1 MSVIEE
7 GEKAPDFTLEDQN
20 GDEFTLSDQNKRVVL
35 SFHPLAGTSVCAKQ
49 MQSLENNI
57 DSFEKLNAVAVGI
70 SVDASPGKKLW
81 AEKIGVEDTRL
92 LSDFWPHGEVSKK
105 YGLFNEEK
113 GFSKRANVIVGE
125 DGKVMFSKVYPIG
138 EVPDVE
144 ELLDVLKDES

>member
-7 GEKAPDFTLEDQN
+7 GEKAPDFTLEDQD
-20 GDEFTLSDQNKRVVL
+20 GEEFTLSEQEKRVVL

-57 DSFEKLNAVAVGI
+57 GKFEKLDAVAVGI
-70 SVDASPGKKLW
+70 SVDASPSKKLW

-92 LSDFWPHGEVSKK
+92 LSDFWPHGEVSRK

-125 DGKVMFSKVYPIG
+125 DGKVIFSKVYPIG
-138 EVPDVE
+138 EVPDIE
-144 ELLDVLKDES
+144 ELLDVLKNES